1 VERIQPPGLHDP
13 GQYAQCI
20 RTGNTLYLAGQ
31 VGVDER
37 GDLVGKGDVEAQAEQ
52 VWRNIGTILRAA
64 GADYR
69 SIVKLTTY
77 LVDVGDRETAMRVR
91 ARYLADHLAASTLV
105 GTTALAQP
113 DFLIEVDVTA
123 VIE

>member
-1 VERIQPPGLHDP
+1 MERVQPPGVYDP
-13 GQYAQCI
+13 GRYAQCI

-31 VGVDER
+31 VGVDEN
-37 GDLVGKGDVEAQAEQ
+37 GKIVGRGDVEAQAEQ
-52 VWRNIGTILRAA
+52 VWRNIDTILRAA
-64 GADYR
+64 GADSR
-69 SIVKLTTY
+69 NIVKMTTY
-77 LVDVGDRETAMRVR
+77 LVDMGDRETAMRVR
-91 ARYLADHLAASTLV
+91 ARYLGDHLAASTLV

>member
-13 GQYAQCI
+13 GRYAQCI

-37 GDLVGKGDVEAQAEQ
+37 GNIVGDGDVEAQAEQ

-64 GADYR
+64 GGDYR
-69 SIVKLTTY
+69 NIVKITTY
-77 LVDVGDRETAMRVR
+77 LVNMGDRETSMRVR
-91 ARYLADHLAASTLV
+91 AKYLGDHLAASTLV
-105 GTTALAQP
+105 GTTGLAQP
-113 DFLIEVDVTA
+113 GFLIEVDVTA

>member
-1 VERIQPPGLHDP
+1 MERIQPPGLYDP
-13 GQYAQCI
+13 GRYAQCI

-37 GDLVGKGDVEAQAEQ
+37 GNIVGNGDVEAQAEQ

-69 SIVKLTTY
+69 NIVKITTY
-77 LVDVGDRETAMRVR
+77 LVNMNDREASMRVR
-91 ARYLADHLAASTLV
+91 ARYLGDHIAASTLV
-105 GTTALAQP
+105 GTTGLAQP
-113 DFLIEVDVTA
+113 EFLIEVDVTA
-123 VIE
+123 VLE